1 MDVFIFTIKPFFAH
15 RIFTG
20 KKKFELRR
28 YLGYDVKTG
37 DRIIVYVSGR
47 IKAFIGEFIAG
58 RVITGSAE
66 YVIKT
71 VSNIP
76 NAGVSNN
83 DFKYIAGATRAM
95 AIEIVE
101 PMLYDQL
108 IELKQVRRIFPDF
121 MPPPS
126 MKLIDRNDPILLLL
140 FDRMTAKNVKTTREK
155 ST

>member
-1 MDVFIFTIKPFFAH
+1 
-15 RIFTG
+15 
-20 KKKFELRR
+20 
-28 YLGYDVKTG
+28 
-37 DRIIVYVSGR
+37 
-47 IKAFIGEFIAG
+47 
-58 RVITGSAE
+58 
-66 YVIKT
+66 
-71 VSNIP
+71 
-76 NAGVSNN
+76 
-83 DFKYIAGATRAM
+83 RAM